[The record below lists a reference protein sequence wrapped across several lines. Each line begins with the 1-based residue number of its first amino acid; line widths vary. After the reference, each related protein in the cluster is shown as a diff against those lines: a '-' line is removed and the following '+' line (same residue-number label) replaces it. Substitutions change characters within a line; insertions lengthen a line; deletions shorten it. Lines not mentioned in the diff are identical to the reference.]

1 MKAWMVSL
9 YSYLFLTSLVVS
21 LTIVCVLLHRRRV
34 PEKIIFYSVF
44 LNSVCILCGAKLYTM
59 LASGLQVDFWR
70 AGPSSLGGAV
80 GLLLGIL
87 LFGRI
92 YDREASL
99 FWEVYI
105 MVLPLMYGIS
115 KLGCFFA
122 GCCHGIPYDG
132 PLAVSYDNQV
142 LQGGPFFPVQLAES
156 ICFLFIFLIGIYLHH
171 RRNRLVCPAVIL
183 LCATAKFSLE
193 YLRQEHA
200 GVVLSVNQAV
210 CLCFFCWAVWKS
222 GLSFRSK
229 KEGK

>member
-1 MKAWMVSL
+1 
-9 YSYLFLTSLVVS
+9 
-21 LTIVCVLLHRRRV
+21 
-34 PEKIIFYSVF
+34 
-44 LNSVCILCGAKLYTM
+44 
-59 LASGLQVDFWR
+59 
-70 AGPSSLGGAV
+70 
-80 GLLLGIL
+80 
-87 LFGRI
+87 
-92 YDREASL
+92 
-99 FWEVYI
+99 

-210 CLCFFCWAVWKS
+210 CLCFFLLGCVEIRLKLQKQK
-222 GLSFRSK
+222 GRK
-229 KEGK
+229 VR